1 VSNQDIADIVSERLN
16 LRWMSPRFIEASL
29 AGRLDEAATAIGA
42 SLPEWWPDDEAR
54 RRLIMRRKQ
63 MRRDPRA
70 AEWLLRA
77 MVRRDGDAVV
87 GIINFHGPPD
97 GRNRAELGYT
107 VFETYRRQGHA
118 SEAAVAIM
126 RWARTERGVETF
138 VVSISPENQ
147 PSLRLAEKLGFVRT
161 GSHIDD
167 EDGEEWEFELTAK
180 DLPAR

>member
-1 VSNQDIADIVSERLN
+1 
-16 LRWMSPRFIEASL
+16 
-29 AGRLDEAATAIGA
+29 
-42 SLPEWWPDDEAR
+42 
-54 RRLIMRRKQ
+54 MRRQQ
-63 MRRDPRA
+63 MRSNPTA

-77 MVRRDGDAVV
+77 MVRRDDATVV
-87 GIINFHGPPD
+87 GMINFHGPPD
-97 GRNRAELGYT
+97 DRNRAELGYT
-107 VFETYRRQGHA
+107 VFGSYRRQGHA

-161 GSHIDD
+161 GSQIDD
-167 EDGEEWEFELTAK
+167 EDGEEWVFELPAK